1 MNDYYSKRLSNNML
15 QDFTL
20 LLNWVDTAP
29 GVFNV
34 NELTNDHTERFLL
47 TEKFEKLVAAGYVE
61 RVGTKRGAY
70 RKKEVETELMDFK
83 NVDAEPVGI
92 WLPFEISDLVEIYEG
107 NLIIIAGMKSA
118 GKTAVMLNL
127 VYQNMNNWDVDYFNS
142 EMGSKELR
150 KRLELFPYIT
160 IDNWIFNAYRRASK
174 FEDVIE
180 GGTDKLILIDFL
192 EIHDEF
198 YAVGRSLKAIHDKL
212 KGAICVVALQKNP
225 GQDVG
230 LGGWRSAE
238 VTRLYLS
245 LDKGRVKI
253 TDAKNYRTE
262 KNPNGLMRDFKL
274 YHGCEITTK
283 HGWYRGEK
291 E

>member
-1 MNDYYSKRLSNNML
+1 ML

-29 GVFNV
+29 GTFSV

-47 TEKFEKLVAAGYVE
+47 TEKFEKLVEADYIE
-61 RVGTKRGAY
+61 RVGTKRGTY

-83 NVDAEPVGI
+83 NVDAEPVDI

-127 VYQNMNNWDVDYFNS
+127 VHQNMNNWDVDYFNS

-150 KRLELFPYIT
+150 KRLDLFPYIT
-160 IDNWIFNAYRRASK
+160 IDNWNFNAYRRASK

-180 GGTDKLILIDFL
+180 GGTNKLILIDFL

-274 YHGCEITTK
+274 YHGCEITSK
-283 HGWYRGEK
+283 YGWYREK
-291 E
+291 KE